1 MRTFITSGRIID
13 GLGGLIERGSVLVEG
28 EQIVACGANIP
39 TPRDADR
46 VIDLAGRTLM
56 PGMIDTHVHLAGGD
70 YHPERVH
77 QSLPMASFRTVEAAE
92 RTLMAGFTTVRS
104 AVARDFIDVDL
115 RDAINAGLL
124 VGPRIIA
131 SGPGITITGGH
142 IHETAMEVD
151 GADEVRKAVRYQIK
165 RRVDSIKLM
174 LSGGVATADQ
184 DVQAEQF
191 TLDEV
196 QAAVYEAHKAGKMTQ
211 PHAIGLQG
219 IMNGVRAGLDSIDHG
234 IFLNEEAADM
244 MKQKGIYYV
253 PTFGPFYYYTEK
265 RLAEPWRCERA
276 DPIIPRHV
284 ESFKL
289 ALAKGLKISMGC
301 DCGAPSRFPN
311 GENALEFW
319 LMVRYG
325 MDPMQAIVAGTS
337 NAATLLRRNRWV
349 GSLEPGKLA
358 DLIVIDG
365 NPLDDIEALMR
376 RVCFVMKGGTIYKD
390 LPGHAGHEGHASG
403 STSISRAVEPGEF
416 PRHP

>member
-1 MRTFITSGRIID
+1 MRVYCTSGRIID
-13 GLGGLIERGSVLVEG
+13 GKGGLIERGSVLVEG
-28 EQIVACGANIP
+28 EQIVACGADVP
-39 TPRDADR
+39 RPRDVDR

-77 QSLPMASFRTVEAAE
+77 QSVPMASFRTVEAAK
-92 RTLMAGFTTVRS
+92 RTLMAGFTMVRS

-115 RDAINAGLL
+115 RDAINAGVI

-131 SGPGITITGGH
+131 SGPGITMTGGH

-151 GADEVRKAVRYQIK
+151 GPDAVRKAVRYQIK

-191 TLDEV
+191 TLEEV
-196 QAAVYEAHKAGKMTQ
+196 QAAVHEAHKAGKMAQ

-234 IFLNEEAADM
+234 IFLNEEAADLM
-244 MKQKGIYYV
+244 NAKGIYYV

-284 ESFKL
+284 ESFTM
-289 ALAKGLKISMGC
+289 AMAKGVKIAMGC

-349 GSLEPGKLA
+349 GSIEPGKFA
-358 DLIVIDG
+358 DLIVIEG
-365 NPLDDIEALMR
+365 NPLDDIAALQH
-376 RVCFVMKGGTIYKD
+376 RVCLVMKGGAIYRD
-390 LPGHAGHEGHASG
+390 ELLTRP
-403 STSISRAVEPGEF
+403 
-416 PRHP
+416 

>member
-1 MRTFITSGRIID
+1 MRIFFTSGRIID
-13 GLGGLIERGSVLVEG
+13 GRGGLIERGSVLVEG
-28 EQIVACGANIP
+28 EQIVACGADVP
-39 TPRDADR
+39 KPRDADR
-46 VIDLAGRTLM
+46 LIDLAGRTLM

-77 QSLPMASFRTVEAAE
+77 EALPMASFRTVEAAR
-92 RTLMAGFTTVRS
+92 RTLMAGFTMVRS
-104 AVARDFIDVDL
+104 AVARDFIDVHL
-115 RDAINAGLL
+115 RDAIDAGLIE
-124 VGPRIIA
+124 GPRIIA
-131 SGPGITITGGH
+131 SGPGITMTGGH

-151 GADEVRKAVRYQIK
+151 GPDEVRKAVRYQIK

-191 TLDEV
+191 TLEEV

-234 IFLNEEAADM
+234 IFLNEEAADL
-244 MKQKGIYYV
+244 MKAKGIYYV
-253 PTFGPFYYYTEK
+253 PTFGPFYYYTER

-284 ESFKL
+284 ESFKM
-289 ALAKGLKISMGC
+289 ALAKGLKIAMGC

-337 NAATLLRRNRWV
+337 NAATLLRRDRWV
-349 GSLEPGKLA
+349 GSIEPGKLA

-365 NPLDDIEALMR
+365 NPLDDIEALQHKVR
-376 RVCFVMKGGTIYKD
+376 FVMKGGRIYRD
-390 LPGHAGHEGHASG
+390 EL
-403 STSISRAVEPGEF
+403 T
-416 PRHP
+416 

>member
-1 MRTFITSGRIID
+1 MRMFFTSGRIID
-13 GLGGLIERGSVLVEG
+13 GRGGLIERGSALVEDDH
-28 EQIVACGANIP
+28 IVACGAHLP
-39 TPRDADR
+39 RPRDVDR
-46 VIDLAGRTLM
+46 LIDLAGRTLM

-77 QSLPMASFRTVEAAE
+77 ESLPLASFRTVEAAK
-92 RTLMAGFTTVRS
+92 RTLLAGFTTVRS
-104 AVARDFIDVDL
+104 AAARDFIDVDL
-115 RDAINAGLL
+115 RDAIDAGVI
-124 VGPRIIA
+124 VGPRIVA
-131 SGPGITITGGH
+131 SGPGITMTGGH
-142 IHETAMEVD
+142 MHETAMEVD
-151 GADEVRKAVRYQIK
+151 GPDAVRKAVRYQIK

-191 TLDEV
+191 TLEEV
-196 QAAVYEAHKAGKMTQ
+196 QAAVYEAHKAGRLTQ
-211 PHAIGLQG
+211 PHAIGLPG

-234 IFLNEEAADM
+234 IFLNEEAADLM
-244 MKQKGIYYV
+244 RAKGIYYV

-276 DPIIPRHV
+276 DPIIPHHI
-284 ESFKL
+284 ESFQL
-289 ALAKGLKISMGC
+289 ALAKGVKIAMGC

-337 NAATLLRRNRWV
+337 NAAALLRRDRWV

-358 DLIVIDG
+358 DLIVVDG
-365 NPLDDIEALMR
+365 NPLDDITALQH
-376 RVCFVMKGGTIYKD
+376 RVRLVMKGGRIYRD
-390 LPGHAGHEGHASG
+390 ELGESSRPATPPEG
-403 STSISRAVEPGEF
+403 RAPPSHG
-416 PRHP
+416 

>member
-1 MRTFITSGRIID
+1 MRTFFTSGRIID
-13 GLGGLIERGSVLVEG
+13 GRGGLIERGSVLVEG
-28 EQIVACGANIP
+28 EQIVACGDNVP
-39 TPRDADR
+39 KPRDADR

-77 QSLPMASFRTVEAAE
+77 QSVPMASFRTVEAAQ
-92 RTLMAGFTTVRS
+92 RTLLAGFTTVRS

-115 RDAINAGLL
+115 RDAINAGLII
-124 VGPRIIA
+124 GPRIIA

-151 GADEVRKAVRYQIK
+151 GPDEVRKAVRYQIK

-196 QAAVYEAHKAGKMTQ
+196 QAAVYEAHKAGKMAQ

-234 IFLNEEAADM
+234 IFLNEEAADLM
-244 MKQKGIYYV
+244 QAKGIYYV

-289 ALAKGLKISMGC
+289 AMAKGLKIAMGC

-337 NAATLLRRNRWV
+337 NAATLLRRDRWV
-349 GSLEPGKLA
+349 GAIEPGKLA

-365 NPLDDIEALMR
+365 DPLDDIAALQEQVR
-376 RVCFVMKGGTIYKD
+376 FVMKGGVIYKD
-390 LPGHAGHEGHASG
+390 WLSHAEHEA
-403 STSISRAVEPGEF
+403 RAEIETRGN
-416 PRHP
+416 

>member
-1 MRTFITSGRIID
+1 MRIFFTSGRIID
-13 GLGGLIERGSVLVEG
+13 GRGGLIECGSVLIKG
-28 EQIVACGANIP
+28 EQIAACGADVP
-39 TPRDADR
+39 TPRDTDR
-46 VIDLAGRTLM
+46 IIDLAGWTLM

-77 QSLPMASFRTVEAAE
+77 QPVPMATLRTVEAAR
-92 RTLMAGFTTVRS
+92 RTLMAGFTMVRS

-115 RDAINAGLL
+115 QDAIAAGLIE
-124 VGPRIIA
+124 GPRIIA
-131 SGPGITITGGH
+131 SGPGITMTGGH

-151 GADEVRKAVRYQIK
+151 GPDEVRKAVRYQIK

-191 TLDEV
+191 TLEEV

-219 IMNGVRAGLDSIDHG
+219 IKNGVIAGLDSIDHG
-234 IFLNEEAADM
+234 IFLDEECTDLMQA
-244 MKQKGIYYV
+244 KGIYYV

-265 RLAEPWRCERA
+265 RLAEPWRCERS

-284 ESFKL
+284 ESFKMV
-289 ALAKGLKISMGC
+289 LAKGVKIAMGC

-325 MDPMQAIVAGTS
+325 MDPMQAIVAGTLH
-337 NAATLLRRNRWV
+337 AATLLRRERWV
-349 GSLEPGKLA
+349 GSIEPGKLA
-358 DLIVIDG
+358 DLVVIDG
-365 NPLDDIEALMR
+365 NPLDDIEALQH
-376 RVCFVMKGGTIYKD
+376 RVQVVMKGGTIYRD
-390 LPGHAGHEGHASG
+390 EL
-403 STSISRAVEPGEF
+403 T
-416 PRHP
+416 